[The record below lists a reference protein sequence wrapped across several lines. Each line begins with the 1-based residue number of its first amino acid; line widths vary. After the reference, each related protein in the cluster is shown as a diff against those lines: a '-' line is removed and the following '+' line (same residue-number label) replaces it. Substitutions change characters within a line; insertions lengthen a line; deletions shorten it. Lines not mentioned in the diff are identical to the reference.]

1 MSSKRLLITCGRL
14 IDPSQDLDEKCDILL
29 ENGRVKSILK
39 LGRLDAKTVDAE
51 TFNAEGLWVF
61 PGLIDMHVHFRE
73 PGGEDDETLET
84 GALSALKGGVTTV
97 VAMPNTHPPLDG
109 VKILRWLQKKAKKIK
124 GPNIFFAAAIT
135 KQLEGRILS
144 DFKKL
149 KERGTLAF
157 TDDGRPV
164 MDSGLMR
171 RALEKSREIGSF
183 IISHCEDLNLSLG
196 RPLNEGLPAQKKGI
210 SGVPWASETSMV
222 SRDLILAELTGAR
235 VHIAHVSSAQSVEAI
250 RAAKKRGVFVTAEA
264 SPHHFSLSDADIP
277 DRDPNFKMNPPLR
290 SRLDVAAVQEGLK
303 DGTLDAIATDH
314 APHRPAKKSLG
325 IFKAPFGVIGLE
337 TSLGLALTYLVHK
350 KILSPRQ
357 LVERMS
363 LKPAQ
368 ILGLH
373 NKGTLK
379 IGSDGDVTLLDPNGS
394 WKVKP
399 PFASKSSN
407 CPFVGMKLKGRVH
420 STIVSGKIVF
430 RAQDNA

>member
-97 VAMPNTHPPLDG
+97 VAMPNTRPPLDG
-109 VKILRWLQKKAKKIK
+109 AKILRWLQKKAKKIK

-264 SPHHFSLSDADIP
+264 SP
-277 DRDPNFKMNPPLR
+277 PPFLFVGCGYPR
-290 SRLDVAAVQEGLK
+290 SR
-303 DGTLDAIATDH
+303 
-314 APHRPAKKSLG
+314 S
-325 IFKAPFGVIGLE
+325 
-337 TSLGLALTYLVHK
+337 
-350 KILSPRQ
+350 
-357 LVERMS
+357 
-363 LKPAQ
+363 
-368 ILGLH
+368 
-373 NKGTLK
+373 
-379 IGSDGDVTLLDPNGS
+379 
-394 WKVKP
+394 
-399 PFASKSSN
+399 
-407 CPFVGMKLKGRVH
+407 
-420 STIVSGKIVF
+420 
-430 RAQDNA
+430 